1 MRQQHWPPM
10 SCFQVRHSSWPV
22 GHPGM
27 RLGAVLVF
35 LAMYSRGR
43 FAVCHDT
50 GHARRV
56 TKLLRESSYR
66 LAVSA

>member
-1 MRQQHWPPM
+1 
-10 SCFQVRHSSWPV
+10 
-22 GHPGM
+22 M

-43 FAVCHDT
+43 FAFCHDT

-66 LAVSA
+66 LVNACSGFATHCCA